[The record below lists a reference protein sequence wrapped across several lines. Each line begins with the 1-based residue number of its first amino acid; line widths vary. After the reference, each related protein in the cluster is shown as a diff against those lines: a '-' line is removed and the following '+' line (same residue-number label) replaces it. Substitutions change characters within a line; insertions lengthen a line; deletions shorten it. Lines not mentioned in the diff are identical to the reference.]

1 MGLLK
6 LVSFQL
12 QSTLLNTIRK
22 RGLRVN
28 AISPGGIKDSQEK
41 KFIDKYK
48 RHCNSKGLL
57 SPGDINGLVNFLL
70 SEESKYINGQNITID
85 DGWSL

>member
-1 MGLLK
+1 M
-6 LVSFQL
+6 
-12 QSTLLNTIRK
+12 
-22 RGLRVN
+22 RVN

-57 SPGDINGLVNFLL
+57 SPEDINGLVNFLL
-70 SEESKYINGQNITID
+70 SESQNILMVKILLLMTAGRYEEAFNGNIP
-85 DGWSL
+85 L